1 MSVAEMSEPADHPA
15 ASATPLR
22 SRAARWQAEQ
32 RRNSCKIGRAMRF
45 RAQAV
50 SPEIESMRVYRASP
64 EIESTPVFPVNWGI
78 EWTRVYR
85 VNPETV
91 WIVAGRGSQASVDP
105 DVLVTTYKIF
115 QAELPTEASGKI
127 GAK

>member
-1 MSVAEMSEPADHPA
+1 MPACQGNLET
-15 ASATPLR
+15 ASMPVFPV
-22 SRAARWQAEQ
+22 SRVIEL
-32 RRNSCKIGRAMRF
+32 MRG
-45 RAQAV
+45 
-50 SPEIESMRVYRASP
+50 YRASL
-64 EIESTPVFPVNWGI
+64 EIESTLVFPVNRGI

-91 WIVAGRGSQASVDP
+91 WIVAGRGSQTSVEP

-127 GAK
+127 GAKRT